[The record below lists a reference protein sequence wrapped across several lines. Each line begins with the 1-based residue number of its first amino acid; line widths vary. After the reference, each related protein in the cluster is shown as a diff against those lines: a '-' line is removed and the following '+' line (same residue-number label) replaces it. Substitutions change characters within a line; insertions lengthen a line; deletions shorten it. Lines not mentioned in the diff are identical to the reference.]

1 MIKIDPRQLWPAVC
15 ALAIAMVLPVLV
27 LPDSRASRVAT
38 LDLEE
43 TGFEER
49 YIQFLDSART
59 RASIVARDVTTLTR
73 GETVSDAPEWSVER
87 LSNDGWLARSPDAG
101 VVFFVPVH
109 EVSDWIHPFV
119 YSFVRERRKGLEL
132 PRVEWTTLYVDR
144 LYQGLFLRVP
154 LPFDRPDADRRE
166 LLAIESGRVTRIDTW
181 FELPTSD
188 LDLLAAVEINPPH
201 VSLVWLSALRSETS
215 TLLIRS
221 RRPSEL
227 ALMPLPV
234 SVRKLF
240 AATHGA
246 DPSFQEDARA
256 VQWNESWRADLTET
270 PLVGDRERSSFDSAF
285 EEYRDRFL
293 SALRIHGEF
302 HGLAAELQASL
313 PDRQHA
319 GVELDLTL
327 DGS

>member
-15 ALAIAMVLPVLV
+15 ALAIATVLPVLV

-59 RASIVARDVTTLTR
+59 RASIVARDLTTLTR

-109 EVSDWIHPFV
+109 EVSDWIQPFV

-144 LYQGLFLRVP
+144 LYQGLFLRVR

-166 LLAIESGRVTRIDTW
+166 LLAVEFGRVTRIDTW

-188 LDLLAAVEINPPH
+188 LDLPADVEINPPH

-215 TLLIRS
+215 TLLIR
-221 RRPSEL
+221 
-227 ALMPLPV
+227 
-234 SVRKLF
+234 
-240 AATHGA
+240 
-246 DPSFQEDARA
+246 
-256 VQWNESWRADLTET
+256 
-270 PLVGDRERSSFDSAF
+270 
-285 EEYRDRFL
+285 
-293 SALRIHGEF
+293 
-302 HGLAAELQASL
+302 
-313 PDRQHA
+313 
-319 GVELDLTL
+319 
-327 DGS
+327 